1 MNKKRYNE
9 KQQLTPEVKKKRKQ
23 AFSNRENNASL
34 EQRSEATTWSQSTGP
49 YNQYFENPATFLREI
64 SF

>member
-9 KQQLTPEVKKKRKQ
+9 KQQLTLEAKKKTKQ
-23 AFSNRENNASL
+23 AFSNHENNASL
-34 EQRSEATTWSQSTGP
+34 EQRSEATTWSQSLGP

-64 SF
+64 SI